1 MTPGNI
7 TPGKTTAQ
15 ILGLFGLFATAIS
28 LGLAGAD
35 VAAQEVASSV
45 MTAGEAVYTANC
57 APCHQA
63 TGRGEGAAPPL
74 AGNSRLRDEK
84 LVIGQILMG
93 GEYMPAFGF
102 QLSDAQIAAV
112 ATYIRNS
119 WDNKHGPV
127 AAEQVKA
134 MR

>member
-1 MTPGNI
+1 M

-15 ILGLFGLFATAIS
+15 IFALLGLLATAGT
-28 LGLAGAD
+28 LGLTVAD
-35 VAAQEVASSV
+35 VAAQEVAPSV
-45 MTAGEAVYTANC
+45 MTAGEAVYTKNC

-63 TGRGEGAAPPL
+63 KGEGEGSAPPL

-84 LVIGQILMG
+84 LVLGQIFMG

-102 QLSDAQIAAV
+102 QLSDADIAAV
-112 ATYIRNS
+112 ATYVRNS
-119 WDNKHGPV
+119 WENKHGPV
-127 AAEQVKA
+127 AAERVAA

>member
-1 MTPGNI
+1 MT
-7 TPGKTTAQ
+7 TTKTTGQ
-15 ILGLFGLFATAIS
+15 IVGAFGLLTTAIG
-28 LGLAGAD
+28 LGFTVAG
-35 VAAQEVASSV
+35 VAAQEVAPSV
-45 MTAGEAVYTANC
+45 MTAGEAVYMKNC

-63 TGRGEGAAPPL
+63 TGQGEAPAPPL

-84 LVIGQILMG
+84 LVLGQILMG

-102 QLSDAQIAAV
+102 QLSDAQIAAA

-119 WDNKHGPV
+119 WENKHGPV
-127 AAEQVKA
+127 AADQVAA